1 LPPLPINLHIDH
13 CYRCCRIAHGEN
25 IL

>member
-1 LPPLPINLHIDH
+1 LLPLPINLHIDH

-25 IL
+25 FL